1 MVHSFI
7 NQKNTYLLCFSLRYS
22 YPSFINCTFV
32 IPSSFKKEEISSYNS
47 RGIIVWKLLF
57 VSLRCSLFFSS
68 YFLRD
73 CLRAVSSFLVTIVF
87 LSLGKFF
94 TIIAKNEQKVN
105 IYTTIPYGTNQ
116 SSGYHNHSAPC
127 FSDLAPMRKT
137 FSAITEKRTPKS
149 RFFKFLKIL
158 AFLANFLYPEIFL
171 SFLGRSSTCSLIVY
185 PPFKTI
191 MIL

>member
-1 MVHSFI
+1 M
-7 NQKNTYLLCFSLRYS
+7 
-22 YPSFINCTFV
+22 
-32 IPSSFKKEEISSYNS
+32 
-47 RGIIVWKLLF
+47 
-57 VSLRCSLFFSS
+57 
-68 YFLRD
+68 
-73 CLRAVSSFLVTIVF
+73 F

-158 AFLANFLYPEIFL
+158 AFLANSLYAEIFL

-191 MIL
+191 IILRSLITRIFSTRILTTLSLYSAKLSSPANNSLILSS